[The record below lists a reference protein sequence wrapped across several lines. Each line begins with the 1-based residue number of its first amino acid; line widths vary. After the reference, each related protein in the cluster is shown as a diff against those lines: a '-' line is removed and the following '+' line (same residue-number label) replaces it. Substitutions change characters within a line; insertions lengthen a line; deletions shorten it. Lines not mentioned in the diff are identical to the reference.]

1 MEHAKIKI
9 EWKLQGFILKIC
21 RYKYVK
27 LYKNYV
33 NQTWKINKMN
43 MQTMM
48 EIKNFIA
55 MLG

>member
-9 EWKLQGFILKIC
+9 EWKLQDFILKIC

-27 LYKNYV
+27 FYKNYV